1 MFTDEQFD
9 AFLKKVVEY
18 WNILEDYTKKA
29 YAEVSKWFMQLLQLL
44 GITRPLN

>member
-29 YAEVSKWFMQLLQLL
+29 YAEVSAFFNNLTK
-44 GITRPLN
+44 